1 MVVNIVRCKGAM
13 VFGCSNSQ
21 LAEKPPYRSRVKVPG
36 AVPVAAE
43 AYTYPRLPEFIRAVQ
58 VSVQGRGWRVA
69 ARSRTFG
76 RNCHVGRIPNFAPS
90 LLQGWCTAS
99 RAATMSSPRGSPSAK
114 PGCPAPHA
122 GPIQT
127 PISASL
133 STQKTEYEK
142 IASDSRAQT
151 GEIQFTRIT
160 RRTTRGVPVEPGA
173 PYHRSC
179 RSLPPSRRQA

>member
-1 MVVNIVRCKGAM
+1 MDQVVLEPSVDVLPDR
-13 VFGCSNSQ
+13 V
-21 LAEKPPYRSRVKVPG
+21 LAGDEAEPFEAPTEKIGDSCTAFFVVKRGVLPN
-36 AVPVAAE
+36 
-43 AYTYPRLPEFIRAVQ
+43 RLPLIV
-58 VSVQGRGWRVA
+58 
-69 ARSRTFG
+69 
-76 RNCHVGRIPNFAPS
+76 
-90 LLQGWCTAS
+90 AS